1 MGRYTFVGCRSPQ
14 GREQET
20 NGPGSTGAAFGMENT
35 VRLKNLYSGNSFIFI
50 LPCLKK
56 SRGSVMAVS
65 QVGYSVLRERCLW
78 EVLVQRTGQV
88 GTQQLA
94 HSVLWWRQVHYPAGP
109 PPPPGR
115 LCVGRT
121 PSPSTSALKCVK
133 NSRVGGGKGPLG
145 IPTAH
150 CCSVLE
156 TLLAFTFFTRLSSHI
171 TSSGIFSERLS
182 PTSCRKC
189 PSLP

>member
-1 MGRYTFVGCRSPQ
+1 MTREETEKGRSFEKQDQRQAYLDIMGRYIFVGGRSPQ

-35 VRLKNLYSGNSFIFI
+35 VRLKNMYSGNSFIFI

-109 PPPPGR
+109 PPPTPGG
-115 LCVGRT
+115 CVWG
-121 PSPSTSALKCVK
+121 AH
-133 NSRVGGGKGPLG
+133 RVQ
-145 IPTAH
+145 AH
-150 CCSVLE
+150 P
-156 TLLAFTFFTRLSSHI
+156 R
-171 TSSGIFSERLS
+171 
-182 PTSCRKC
+182 
-189 PSLP
+189 